1 MINSDAGHVN
11 NDGNPMTYHTTLA
24 IPVPADF
31 SFAAT
36 IDSHG
41 WLQLPPY
48 RYDESTQTLHRLH
61 RLEDGTLVRL
71 AMTGE
76 PQHIQTRIQA
86 AASLTPEQQTAIARD
101 VRRMFA
107 LDWHLAEF
115 YAAMREREHY
125 HWIEAERH
133 GRMLVC
139 PTVWEDLVKT
149 LLTTNT
155 TWAQTINMSRRLCA
169 LGDALDDEFAFP
181 VARQLVGLPAEDL
194 AAKTGMGYRAAYL
207 LELAHKIVAGSL
219 DVETW
224 YDLPSDELYKAIRS
238 QKGFGE
244 YAAGTML
251 RLLGHFDR
259 LAIDTVARAAYKRI
273 TAGETATDKEI
284 QAYYETFGT
293 WRGMALWIDCI
304 RSDAMVASMLNAR
317 RKG

>member
-1 MINSDAGHVN
+1 
-11 NDGNPMTYHTTLA
+11 MTFDSALSTQYSALSVT
-24 IPVPADF
+24 VPADF

-61 RLEDGTLVRL
+61 RLEDGTLARL

-76 PQHIQTRIQA
+76 PQHIRVEVDSA
-86 AASLTPEQQTAIARD
+86 APLTPEQQTAIQQS
-101 VRRMFA
+101 VRRIFA
-107 LDWHLAEF
+107 LDWNLAEF
-115 YAAMREREHY
+115 YAAMRDREHY
-125 HWIEAERH
+125 RWIEAERH

-155 TWAQTINMSRRLCA
+155 TWAQTINMSKRLCA
-169 LGDALDDEFAFP
+169 MGDAHGDGYAFP
-181 VARQLVGLPAEDL
+181 VARQLIGIPAEEL
-194 AAKTGMGYRAAYL
+194 AAKTGTGYRAAYL
-207 LELAHKIVAGSL
+207 LELAQKIVAG
-219 DVETW
+219 DVNVETW
-224 YDLPSDELYKAIRS
+224 YELPSDELYKAIRS
-238 QKGFGE
+238 LKGFGD

-284 QAYYETFGT
+284 QAYYEPFGR
-293 WRGMALWIDCI
+293 WRGMALWMDCI
-304 RSDAMVASMLNAR
+304 RSDAMVESMLNAR
-317 RKG
+317 KKS